1 MTPAPAVS
9 CIVIFLNEERFLAE
23 AIASVLAQD
32 HESWELLLVDDGS
45 TDGSAAI
52 ARAFV
57 ERHPDRVRYLQH
69 AGGAN
74 LGMSAAR
81 NLGLAHA
88 RGRYVGFLDAD
99 DAWLPEK
106 LTEQV
111 AILDGRPDVGMV
123 YGRTLLWHSWQPG
136 CARRSLD
143 HFCDL
148 GVTPDTVVEPPRLL
162 VQLIENRFQT
172 PTTCNALIRRSVID
186 AVGGFEPEFRGMFED
201 QVFFMKVCL
210 DQRVYVASRCWAK
223 YRQRDDS
230 HSAHADTAGQVVE
243 ARARLLAWLEAYLE
257 RRGVGA
263 APVWQALRREQFALR
278 SPRLHRQLERLRRVR
293 SSVARRWRG

>member
-1 MTPAPAVS
+1 VTPTPAVS

-23 AIASVLAQD
+23 TIGSVLAQD
-32 HESWELLLVDDGS
+32 LESWELLLVDDGS

-57 ERHPDRVRYLQH
+57 SRHPGRVRYLQH
-69 AGGAN
+69 SGGAN

-99 DAWLPEK
+99 DVWLPEK

-123 YGRTLLWHSWQPG
+123 YGRTLLWHSWQSG
-136 CARRSLD
+136 GASRSLD

-148 GVTPDTVVEPPRLL
+148 GVTPETVIEPPGLL

-186 AVGGFEPEFRGMFED
+186 AVCGFEPEFRGMFED

-230 HSAHADTAGQVVE
+230 HSAHAGTAGHVAE
-243 ARARLLAWLEAYLE
+243 ARARLLVWLEAYLGQ
-257 RRGVGA
+257 RRMNA
-263 APVWQALRREQFALR
+263 APVWKALRREQFALR
-278 SPRLHRQLERLRRVR
+278 SPRLHRPLEQLRRVR
-293 SSVARRWRG
+293 RSVARRLRG